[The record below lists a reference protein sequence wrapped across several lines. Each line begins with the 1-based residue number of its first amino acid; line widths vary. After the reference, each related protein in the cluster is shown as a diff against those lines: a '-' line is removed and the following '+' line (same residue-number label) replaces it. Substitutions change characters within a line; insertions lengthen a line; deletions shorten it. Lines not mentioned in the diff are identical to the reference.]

1 MAKDYDTATAPYNF
15 VSLPQGVLTSP
26 IEGDAMSDAERVE
39 NYRAHVLAKG
49 RLSGRIDLEIKT
61 LTPVFIGTGVDAG
74 NAVENFFAPTGI
86 PIIPGSSLRGMIKNL
101 FKIVTCSA
109 MRAGEDYH
117 DQVLYFRTMADK
129 KDNMRKLYT
138 TEMATTVRKGTNTI
152 SETKAEAGYLVQ
164 QTGDDGYY
172 ICPAEFDIMNYGG
185 GRQPENEVRW
195 GEPGSGRADCHT
207 GRMSM

>member
-74 NAVENFFAPTGI
+74 DAVENFFAPTGI
-86 PIIPGSSLRGMIKNL
+86 PILPGSSLRGMIKNL

-117 DQVLYFRTMADK
+117 DQVLYFRTMAEK

-172 ICPAEFDIMNYGG
+172 ICPAEFDIMTYGV
-185 GRQPENEVRW
+185 GRQPENEVAAHPR
-195 GEPGSGRADCHT
+195 PRSRCT
-207 GRMSM
+207 GIL

>member
-86 PIIPGSSLRGMIKNL
+86 PILPGSSLRGMIKNL

-117 DQVLYFRTMADK
+117 DQVLYFRTLADREK
-129 KDNMRKLYT
+129 ICRDSTQRRWRRPFGRGRTPYPKLRQRRAISCSRP
-138 TEMATTVRKGTNTI
+138 ATTATI
-152 SETKAEAGYLVQ
+152 S
-164 QTGDDGYY
+164 
-172 ICPAEFDIMNYGG
+172 
-185 GRQPENEVRW
+185 VRRNLT
-195 GEPGSGRADCHT
+195 S
-207 GRMSM
+207 

>member
-39 NYRAHVLAKG
+39 HYRAHILAKG

-61 LTPVFIGTGVDAG
+61 LTPVFVGTGVAG
-74 NAVENFFAPTGI
+74 DAVENFFAPTGI
-86 PIIPGSSLRGMIKNL
+86 PVIPGSSLRGMIKNL

-129 KDNMRKLYT
+129 KTNMRDLYG
-138 TEMATTVRKGTNTI
+138 TEMSSRVQNGTSTI
-152 SETKAEAGYLVQ
+152 SETKAAAGYLVQ
-164 QTGDDGYY
+164 QTGDDGFY
-172 ICPAEFDIMNYGG
+172 ICPAYFDIVNYGP
-185 GRQPENEVRW
+185 GRQSEDEVRW
-195 GEPGSGRADCHT
+195 GEPGSGRAD
-207 GRMSM
+207 